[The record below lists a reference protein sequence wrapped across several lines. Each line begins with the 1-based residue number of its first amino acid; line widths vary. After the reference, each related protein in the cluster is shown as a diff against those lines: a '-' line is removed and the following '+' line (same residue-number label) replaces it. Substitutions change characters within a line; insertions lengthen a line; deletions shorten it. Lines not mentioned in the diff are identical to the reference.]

1 MAPRRQTLLT
11 LRFAGSKADIDVPHF
26 NAPFRPI
33 TVVQRADVKSVRNIS
48 LIVLLLAALDVSG
61 CAGTGAG
68 LQTSGIYVLERN
80 EQAADCQALHKSI
93 WGRVQILKGLPA
105 KARTEQQATPS
116 TASSLFGRWFG
127 GPNKGLAAVQE
138 YDRERAH
145 AYALQYTMV
154 EKKCVAVDL
163 DRELADVAVEM
174 TRIRAN

>member
-1 MAPRRQTLLT
+1 M
-11 LRFAGSKADIDVPHF
+11 
-26 NAPFRPI
+26 PI
-33 TVVQRADVKSVRNIS
+33 TVAQRANVKSVRIIP
-48 LIVLLLAALDVSG
+48 LLLLLAALHVSG
-61 CAGTGAG
+61 CAATGAG

-80 EQAADCQALHKSI
+80 EQAADCQVLHKNI
-93 WGRVQILKGLPA
+93 WGRIQIIKGLPA
-105 KARTEQQATPS
+105 KAIAEQQKAPS
-116 TASSLFGRWFG
+116 TASSMFGRWFG